1 MRSSLLN
8 WRSLRGSW
16 AASARCARSGAAWA
30 ALAALTV
37 ALVGVLGA
45 PSATAGRKDAAV
57 AEVEG
62 EVDDLL
68 KEVMLSLDA
77 SYVEKVALD
86 RYALFALEALADGDK
101 CLSRQAQGRTLVLSC
116 NGTTLTV
123 AWPPQKAVDVA
134 QLLSNAVRLVD
145 PARAVQP
152 GRVQRVARALAQAVD
167 DPFTAYL
174 SPTMMATAAS
184 MKHGLAAATPGIDL
198 WPRDPSKVREVRVGS
213 AAHQKGIVPG
223 DRIFSID
230 GVDVGSLT
238 FPEVLQRMSG
248 PNASTARLV
257 VQKAKNGASSTSGE
271 SRPQPQTIDVSRLL
285 VPEDDLRTGR
295 LGPVLYVHIP
305 VFKAGVAESLRQNL
319 QAGSYAGVILD
330 LRHNPGGL
338 LPEGIGVLDTF
349 LRDGPMAGVRS
360 GPGRPTDDFVAHRD
374 GFDTTVPLVV
384 LIDGGSASASELTA
398 MVLKDRNRATLLG
411 ATSAG
416 KGSVQR
422 QIPLPDGGLLKVTAG
437 YYVGPTGKR
446 LDEGGVRPHRFLAPA
461 SKRTILEGGNPLEDS
476 WVLSA
481 LDALQETQ
489 RNNMLITGNGPMP

>member
-8 WRSLRGSW
+8 WRSW
-16 AASARCARSGAAWA
+16 AAKALIAVVTTGV
-30 ALAALTV
+30 LAA
-37 ALVGVLGA
+37 A
-45 PSATAGRKDAAV
+45 PASAAARNV

-62 EVDDLL
+62 DVDDLL

-77 SYVEKVALD
+77 SYVERVGLD
-86 RYALFALEALADGDK
+86 RYALFALDALADGDK
-101 CLSRQAQGRTLVLSC
+101 CLSRKSEGRSLVLSC
-116 NGTTLTV
+116 NGTSLSV
-123 AWPPQKAVDVA
+123 AWPPQKAADVA

-145 PARAVQP
+145 PAREVQP
-152 GRVQRVARALAQAVD
+152 ARVQRVARALAQAVD

-198 WPRDPSKVREVRVGS
+198 WPREPSKVREVRVGS

-248 PNASTARLV
+248 PNGSSARLV
-257 VQKAKNGASSTSGE
+257 VKKASSTSGGD
-271 SRPQPQTIDVSRLL
+271 SRLQPQTIEVSRLL
-285 VPEDDLRTGR
+285 VPEDDVKTAR

-305 VFKAGVAESLRQNL
+305 VFKSGVAENLRQNL

-398 MVLKDRNRATLLG
+398 MVLKDRNRATILG
-411 ATSAG
+411 ATSSG

-461 SKRTILEGGNPLEDS
+461 SKRTVLEGASPLQDS

-481 LDALQETQ
+481 LDSLQEVE
-489 RNNMLITGNGPMP
+489 RNNVLYSGAGPTP